1 MKSMAEGNSR
11 LFFSAL
17 ADDTKKDAPPSSK
30 NFLHEMEINRP
41 DLLITASLVEW
52 HEIYANVALCIPTL
66 RVQLI
71 AISREK
77 RASLGFPTL
86 PFGLHNFVFF
96 NIILPKIYFE
106 SWKDYDD
113 AVSSLGGMKVFPRL
127 NYKQY
132 AKDAD
137 APPIPIIICK
147 SELYKPILNP
157 SVSLCMCVCV
167 FVILFPILKNL
178 NGLLY
183 FFSR

>member
-1 MKSMAEGNSR
+1 
-11 LFFSAL
+11 
-17 ADDTKKDAPPSSK
+17 
-30 NFLHEMEINRP
+30 MEINRP

-52 HEIYANVALCIPTL
+52 HEIYANIALCIPTL

-96 NIILPKIYFE
+96 NIILPMIYFE

-113 AVSSLGGMKVFPRL
+113 AVASLGGMKVFPRL

-132 AKDAD
+132 AKDGN
-137 APPIPIIICK
+137 APRFPIIICK

-157 SVSLCMCVCV
+157 SVSLYSLYLCCCH
-167 FVILFPILKNL
+167 FFLTLTNL
-178 NGLLY
+178 HGLLY